1 MTPIPTELRELMEQI
16 CVELEHD
23 NDRYMLGRELR
34 KALAT
39 PPADDA
45 DMGGQAGEEVVT
57 IYDPESRSYE
67 EHLVGSITI
76 VQHLDT
82 KGSRKA
88 LGAMN
93 AKLRCKVG
101 HLERR
106 IAEQC
111 EELETLH
118 KQLDRFRDG
127 SHGIPALAEHE
138 RLRQELAQHRQ
149 QAGKLVEALRKI
161 HFRADCFVED
171 DMDMRVPSIEA
182 IVRIAGEALAAWEVK
197 P

>member
-39 PPADDA
+39 PPADAA
-45 DMGGQAGEEVVT
+45 DMGGLAGEEVEVVGYWT
-57 IYDPESRSYE
+57 EDGLHWTEESAA
-67 EHLVGSITI
+67 HGSKAYQSMMT
-76 VQHLDT
+76 VAQH
-82 KGSRKA
+82 
-88 LGAMN
+88 
-93 AKLRCKVG
+93 
-101 HLERR
+101 RR
-106 IAEQC
+106 IN
-111 EELETLH
+111 
-118 KQLDRFRDG
+118 
-127 SHGIPALAEHE
+127 
-138 RLRQELAQHRQ
+138 AQHRQ
-149 QAGKLVEALRKI
+149 QAGKLAEALRKI

-182 IVRIAGEALAAWEVK
+182 IVRIAGEALAAWDVK